1 MRRMPEVI
9 FDNCVLSNFSLSD
22 SLDIIKRLYASS
34 AYITDFVA
42 AENLTG
48 ILKGHGR
55 LKDINNAIR
64 EGRLKEIA
72 LSGDEEKRLFESLA
86 VSLWF
91 GEASAIAVAK
101 MRGYVFA
108 CDDRAARREAALLGV
123 RLTGTLGI
131 LIKATKK
138 KIISVKRAD
147 EILGQMIE
155 NGFYVPV
162 SSLKELPFN

>member
-1 MRRMPEVI
+1 MRLMPEVI

-22 SLDIIKRLYASS
+22 TLDIIKRLYASS

-48 ILKGHGR
+48 IQKGHGR
-55 LKDINNAIR
+55 LKDINDALR
-64 EGRLKEIA
+64 AGWLKEIT

-86 VSLWF
+86 VSLGF

-108 CDDRAARREAALLGV
+108 CDDRAARRESAELGV

-147 EILGQMIE
+147 DILGRMIE
-155 NGFYVPV
+155 NGFYAPV
-162 SSLKELPFN
+162 SSLKELL

>member
-34 AYITDFVA
+34 AHITDFVA

-64 EGRLKEIA
+64 EGWLKETA

-86 VSLWF
+86 VSLGF

-147 EILGQMIE
+147 EILGRMIE
-155 NGFYVPV
+155 NGFYAPV
-162 SSLKELPFN
+162 SSLKDLPFN

>member
-1 MRRMPEVI
+1 MP
-9 FDNCVLSNFSLSD
+9 F
-22 SLDIIKRLYASS
+22 
-34 AYITDFVA
+34 
-42 AENLTG
+42 
-48 ILKGHGR
+48 
-55 LKDINNAIR
+55 R
-64 EGRLKEIA
+64 EGWLKEIA

-86 VSLWF
+86 VSLGF

-138 KIISVKRAD
+138 KIINAKLAD
-147 EILGQMIE
+147 EILGRMIE
-155 NGFYVPV
+155 NGFYAPV
-162 SSLKELPFN
+162 SSIKELP